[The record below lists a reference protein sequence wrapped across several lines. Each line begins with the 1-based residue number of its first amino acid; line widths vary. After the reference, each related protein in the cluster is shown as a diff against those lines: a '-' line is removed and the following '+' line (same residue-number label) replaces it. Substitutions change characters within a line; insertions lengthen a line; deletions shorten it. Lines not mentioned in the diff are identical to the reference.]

1 MVQVGDDD
9 LIARVESPHQRPAE
23 VEGQAGH
30 VGTKY
35 DLLRIA
41 GVKEVSRS
49 HAGLL
54 HQRIRLAAGG
64 EGTFVVGVML
74 HQVIIYP
81 IEYCACHLGTGWVI
95 QEDGLARE
103 RGIGIVWL
111 LGRGA
116 WRDY

>member
-1 MVQVGDDD
+1 
-9 LIARVESPHQRPAE
+9 
-23 VEGQAGH
+23 
-30 VGTKY
+30 
-35 DLLRIA
+35 
-41 GVKEVSRS
+41 
-49 HAGLL
+49 
-54 HQRIRLAAGG
+54 
-64 EGTFVVGVML
+64 VVGVML